1 MQQGMPRGNPQ
12 HKRLAGNK
20 PDNRVLGRCLVKPAG
35 MVAYG
40 SMKVVMY
47 RPLTTKTLRWALGSI
62 GMLAMAGGAVA
73 WPGLLSPYAH
83 SAWPAPHAEGRNA
96 TAVGFALPTHLAMG
110 WRVLEDHTFYQGVT
124 IGPAGQLYAA
134 TGKGVGFASLHA
146 LRADGTLLWESAPYQ
161 GPDDLDSGAVFSAP
175 TIDRY
180 GDLYL
185 TDSNQFWALHGDGRI
200 KWVEPLPA
208 GALPALAVQ
217 FIGGAVVAVTGDGQV
232 IARARADGR
241 LLAPVLRLPDVAVVS
256 GDHAPNSQLPP
267 LDGRIDPALRQDF
280 VDVLFGYSWPVTNTP
295 AVHPLLP
302 RLYIPART
310 ATGSRLYA
318 LDLHAT
324 PGRKMPARW
333 KVVFATSL
341 AGQGAASPALSPD
354 GRWVYC
360 AEHGDTLA
368 AMDAGTGRR
377 LWAQPL
383 GANLLA
389 APTVAHDG
397 TIFVNAGAIV
407 AMTPQGTVRWRQD
420 FSAFAPL
427 VTDIRVPVATGRGN
441 SVITAA
447 PNVLYVV
454 VGFRAAPYFFIL
466 DPGNGAILDE
476 PIRLVASSETIIA
489 ASSSGAA
496 YVTHMG
502 LLTTGPKGGGI
513 TALLPATERP

>member
-1 MQQGMPRGNPQ
+1 M
-12 HKRLAGNK
+12 LA
-20 PDNRVLGRCLVKPAG
+20 LFL
-35 MVAYG
+35 
-40 SMKVVMY
+40 
-47 RPLTTKTLRWALGSI
+47 LLGSP
-62 GMLAMAGGAVA
+62 LAIS
-73 WPGLLSPYAH
+73 GLPTPYAH

-96 TAVGFALPTHLAMG
+96 TAVGFPLPTHLALG
-110 WRVLEDHTFYQGVT
+110 WRALQDHTFYQGIT

-146 LRADGTLLWESAPYQ
+146 LRPDGTILWESAPYQ
-161 GPDDLDSGAVFSAP
+161 RPDDLDSGAVFSAP
-175 TIDRY
+175 TIDRH

-185 TDSNQFWALHGDGRI
+185 TDSNQFWAVHDDGRI
-200 KWVEPLPA
+200 KWVEPLPT

-217 FIGGAVVAVTGDGQV
+217 FIGKAVVAVTGDGQV
-232 IARARADGR
+232 IARARDDGR
-241 LLAPVLRLPDVAVVS
+241 LLAPVLRLPEVAAVS

-267 LDGRIDPALRQDF
+267 LDGRIDPALRQGF

-310 ATGSRLYA
+310 NSGSRLYA
-318 LDLHAT
+318 LDLHAA
-324 PGRKMPARW
+324 PGRKMPAHWR
-333 KVVFATSL
+333 VAFAAPL

-354 GRWVYC
+354 GRRVYC
-360 AEHGDTLA
+360 AEGGDTLVA
-368 AMDAGTGRR
+368 TDAVSGRR

-389 APTVAHDG
+389 APTVANDG
-397 TIFVNAGAIV
+397 TVFVNAGAIV
-407 AMTPQGTVRWRQD
+407 ALSPQGTIRWRQD

-447 PNVLYVV
+447 PNALYVV

-466 DPGNGAILDE
+466 DPASGAILDE
-476 PIRLVASSETIIA
+476 PIRLPASSETIIA
-489 ASSSGAA
+489 TAPSGTA

-502 LLTTGPKGGGI
+502 LLTAGPQGGGI
-513 TALLPATERP
+513 TALLPIGGMP